1 MRKLLSGEIKSRSR
15 KNVVQAKS
23 FAEMLEQAVWKH
35 QNRAIEVAQVMEEM
49 IGLAKDM
56 RQANKR
62 GERRG

>member
-1 MRKLLSGEIKSRSR
+1 
-15 KNVVQAKS
+15 
-23 FAEMLEQAVWKH
+23 MLEQAVWKH